1 MTTTGIAII
10 IVGALLIACL
20 GGPVN
25 VTRDRGMT
33 VARFNAPSVIGV
45 VMCWVGAVMLFAG
58 VVSVFRGM

>member
-1 MTTTGIAII
+1 MTTTGLSLI

-33 VARFNAPSVIGV
+33 VARFNAPAVIGV
-45 VMCWVGAVMLFAG
+45 VMFWVGAVM
-58 VVSVFRGM
+58 